1 MEEGLRLALHWTQL
15 GLTVETDC
23 AEVAE
28 LIRETTPNTSVFA
41 FKVNVIRDLLRERD
55 TRIVKIS
62 RVINTA
68 GHELAKLARVQ
79 GRTEFWLRSFPEEVA
94 ATISIECNLCS
105 N

>member
-1 MEEGLRLALHWTQL
+1 
-15 GLTVETDC
+15 VETDC

-41 FKVNVIRDLLRERD
+41 FKINVIRELLRERD

-79 GRTEFWLRSFPEEVA
+79 GRTEFWLRSFPEEA
-94 ATISIECNLCS
+94 AAAIALDCNLCS